1 MAKFEAITKNNFI
14 PQGYKILS
22 NSYAMEIMVDDTG
35 ESVSYRYS
43 GDDDISISAIYFYDT
58 GESYFL
64 EFQKLYSPNV
74 QYLNEFIKA

>member
-1 MAKFEAITKNNFI
+1 MAKFEPITKDNFI

-22 NSYAMEIMVDDTG
+22 NSYAMEIMIGDTG

-43 GDDDISISAIYFYDT
+43 GDDDVSISAIYFDDT

-64 EFQKLYSPNV
+64 EFSKLYSPNI